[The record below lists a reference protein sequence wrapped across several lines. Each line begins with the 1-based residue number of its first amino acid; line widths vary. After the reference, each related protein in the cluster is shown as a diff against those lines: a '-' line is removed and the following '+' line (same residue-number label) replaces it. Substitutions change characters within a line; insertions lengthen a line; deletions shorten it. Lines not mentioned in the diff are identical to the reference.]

1 MQFIYGTSA
10 VLQSELM
17 VEVARYRFNVFV
29 KKLGWQLP
37 CQEGLEYDEFDD
49 EKTVYVVAQDD
60 DGNVV
65 GTARLLPTTG
75 PYLLAKLFP
84 SLWGSGELPN
94 SPDVWELSRFASV
107 DTNGVAHTLPGQ
119 FSSAHATQLLDS
131 AIDCARIHGASE
143 LITVSPVG
151 VERLLAQAGYQV
163 RRAGIPGIV
172 GGARLVS
179 LRFSQ
184 LSTSN
189 TSTVRD
195 TTSRIQVPTMQS
207 GLVAAA

>member
-17 VEVARYRFNVFV
+17 AEVARYRFDIFV
-29 KKLGWQLP
+29 RKLGWQLQ
-37 CQEGLEYDEFDD
+37 CQEGREYDEFDH

-60 DGNVV
+60 DGDVV

-75 PYLLAKLFP
+75 PYLLANLFP
-84 SLWGSGELPN
+84 NLWGSGELPN

-107 DTNGVAHTLPGQ
+107 DMNRVAHTLPSQ
-119 FSSAHATQLLDS
+119 FSSAHATELLDA

-143 LITVSPVG
+143 LITVSPMG
-151 VERLLAQAGYQV
+151 VERLLAHAGYQV
-163 RRAGIPGIV
+163 RRAGMPGIV
-172 GGARLVS
+172 GGSRLVS

-184 LSTSN
+184 LSTSS
-189 TSTVRD
+189 TSTVRVPM
-195 TTSRIQVPTMQS
+195 SRLLVSTMHS
-207 GLVAAA
+207 SLVATA